1 MSGKTLIF
9 LGVVVACGYALTRN
23 PPPIPPGSTAADTV
37 AISQAGYGARLK
49 YGIGSFGSA
58 LMGRS
63 VRNTI
68 AETEQS
74 LKDLKPAIKA
84 TRGPDGVRAIEFAA
98 KVTRIDS
105 VALIDLQYGHPI
117 KAAKAA
123 MEAKSILG
131 AVRSQVTRQ
140 Q

>member
-1 MSGKTLIF
+1 MSGKTLIV

-23 PPPIPPGSTAADTV
+23 PPPIPPGSTPEDSAAI
-37 AISQAGYGARLK
+37 AQAGFGDRLK

-68 AETEQS
+68 IETEQS
-74 LKDLKPAIKA
+74 LQDLRPAIKA
-84 TRGPDGVRAIEFAA
+84 TRGPDGARAIAFAA
-98 KVTRIDS
+98 KVTKIDS
-105 VALIDLQYGHPI
+105 VALLDLEYGRPI
-117 KAAKAA
+117 RAAKAA